1 MSGNSIFPTQSKWN
15 FGVKKETLSPLT
27 YPSTDNINCP
37 PPPGLHIHRQYCKTR
52 IFCINCR
59 YYFALTDC
67 VFVSDAHHTKITFI
81 WIVWVLCIMN
91 SNTEQNLQ
99 YLSII
104 VNTQGEHW
112 KKSRTCYIIYKSW
125 GKFCEGLENKWN
137 NMSGTSVY
145 TPTIKSK
152 VSIGVL

>member
-1 MSGNSIFPTQSKWN
+1 
-15 FGVKKETLSPLT
+15 
-27 YPSTDNINCP
+27 
-37 PPPGLHIHRQYCKTR
+37 
-52 IFCINCR
+52 
-59 YYFALTDC
+59 
-67 VFVSDAHHTKITFI
+67 
-81 WIVWVLCIMN
+81 MN